1 LTPFNPEGDAALH
14 RSLTRIVLTVADLS
28 IAAPPPA
35 PSSDGFG
42 AQLKARVHDA
52 LGDDVRRAC
61 YRRLHRKGA
70 VVGAWYVISYAAVL
84 LAPGWVAG
92 VAACTS
98 LALAMV
104 AVGFNIQHDANHN
117 AFFDAH
123 GSRRLTKANRI
134 AGWSINAIG
143 GDATRWIEGH
153 VHLHHAAPNVVGRD
167 HDIELGPFGRL
178 SPDQPRRRWHV
189 QQHRYLWV
197 VYAFTAFGIVVGDVI
212 GIVTESFGGDRT
224 GHRPTRG
231 NYVAMATTKGLFG
244 VAMIGVPLLLHPA
257 WVVAAGAAFV
267 FGVAGLLLGVVFQLA
282 HAVEDASFR
291 AGVDRADV
299 RWHHWQ
305 VLASVDFCQ
314 GTGPAA
320 RAVTWY
326 CGGLNHQTEH
336 HLFPGLPHT
345 AYPLIAPTVAS
356 TCAEFGVRYKAHAT
370 LRHAIRSH
378 YRHLKAMGARPA
390 SG

>member
-1 LTPFNPEGDAALH
+1 M
-14 RSLTRIVLTVADLS
+14 TVADIH
-28 IAAPPPA
+28 IAAPSTTVPA
-35 PSSDGFG
+35 DAFG
-42 AQLKARVHDA
+42 AQLKARVDA
-52 LGDDVRRAC
+52 TLSDDVRRGC

-70 VVGAWYVISYAAVL
+70 VVAAWYVASYVAVV
-84 LAPGWVAG
+84 LADGWTAG

-117 AFFDAH
+117 AFFDAR
-123 GSRRLTKANRI
+123 GSRRLTKANRV
-134 AGWSINAIG
+134 AGWSINALG

-178 SPDQPRRRWHV
+178 APDQPHRRWHV

-197 VYAFTAFGIVVGDVI
+197 VYAFTAFGIVIGDVI
-212 GIVTESFGGDRT
+212 GIVGDSMRGDRN

-231 NYVAMATTKGLFG
+231 DYAAMTATKALFVA
-244 VAMIGVPLLLHPA
+244 VMIGVPLLLHPI
-257 WVVAAGAAFV
+257 WVVAIGAFAV
-267 FGVAGLLLGVVFQLA
+267 FGLAGLLLGVVFQLA
-282 HAVEDASFR
+282 HAVEGASFR
-291 AGVDRADV
+291 TVATKSDA
-299 RWHHWQ
+299 RWHHWL

-314 GTGPAA
+314 GTGRAA
-320 RAVTWY
+320 RIVTWY

-345 AYPLIAPTVAS
+345 AYPLIAATVAS
-356 TCAEFGVRYKAHAT
+356 TCEEFGVRYKAHRT

-378 YRHLKAMGARPA
+378 YRHLEVMGARPA
-390 SG
+390 STL

>member
-1 LTPFNPEGDAALH
+1 MTVTDFH
-14 RSLTRIVLTVADLS
+14 RS
-28 IAAPPPA
+28 APPVA
-35 PSSDGFG
+35 PGDGFG
-42 AQLKARVHDA
+42 AALKARVHEA
-52 LGDDVRRAC
+52 LGEEARRDC

-70 VVGAWYVISYAAVL
+70 VVVIWYLASYGALL
-84 LAPGWVAG
+84 LAQGWGAG
-92 VAACTS
+92 IAACAS
-98 LALAMV
+98 LALAIV

-117 AFFDAH
+117 AFFDAR
-123 GSRRLTKANRI
+123 GSRRLTTANRV

-178 SPDQPRRRWHV
+178 APDQRRRRWHLH
-189 QQHRYLWV
+189 QHRYLWA
-197 VYAFTAFGIVVGDVI
+197 VYAFTAFGIVIGDVV
-212 GIVTESFGGDRT
+212 GIVRDSFRGDRV
-224 GHRPTRG
+224 GRRPTRG
-231 NYVAMATTKGLFG
+231 AYVSMAATKGLF
-244 VAMIGVPLLLHPA
+244 VSAMLGVPLLLHPA
-257 WVVAAGAAFV
+257 WVVAVGAVFV

-291 AGVDRADV
+291 SGAARADV

-314 GTGPAA
+314 GTGRVA

-345 AYPLIAPTVAS
+345 AYPHIAPAVAA

-370 LRHAIRSH
+370 LRQAIGSH
-378 YRHLKAMGARPA
+378 YRHLEAMGAAPA
-390 SG
+390 

>member
-1 LTPFNPEGDAALH
+1 M
-14 RSLTRIVLTVADLS
+14 TVADIH
-28 IAAPPPA
+28 IAPRPA
-35 PSSDGFG
+35 PATSADGFG
-42 AQLKARVHDA
+42 AQLKARVDA
-52 LGDDVRRAC
+52 ALSDELRRDC
-61 YRRLHRKGA
+61 HRRLHRKGA
-70 VVGAWYVISYAAVL
+70 VVALWYVASYAAIVL
-84 LAPGWVAG
+84 ADGWVAG

-117 AFFDAH
+117 AFFDAR
-123 GSRRLTKANRI
+123 GSRRLTRANRV

-167 HDIELGPFGRL
+167 FDIELGPFGRL
-178 SPDQPRRRWHV
+178 APDQPHRRWHV
-189 QQHRYLWV
+189 QQHRYLWA
-197 VYAFTAFGIVVGDVI
+197 VYAFTAFGIVIGDVV
-212 GIVTESFGGDRT
+212 GIVGESFRGDRN

-231 NYVAMATTKGLFG
+231 AYAAMAATKAVF
-244 VAMIGVPLLLHPA
+244 VAAMVGVPLLLHPA
-257 WVVAAGAAFV
+257 WIVAGGVLFV

-291 AGVDRADV
+291 ADGARADV

-314 GTGPAA
+314 GSGRAA
-320 RAVTWY
+320 RLVTWY

-345 AYPLIAPTVAS
+345 AYPLIAPAVAQ
-356 TCAEFGVRYKAHAT
+356 TCAEFGVRYKAHPT
-370 LRHAIRSH
+370 LRHAVRSH
-378 YRHLKAMGARPA
+378 YRHLKAMGAR
-390 SG
+390 